1 MIKGFEQPH
10 PTEPIR
16 KSHWQGWPAIAAA
29 LIAGVILLIV
39 PHASPWEGLTTFN
52 PAFMGRVP
60 PPAWNLGI
68 ILIVLIHLALSV
80 IYGFI
85 ISIAVLNIHELRA
98 VFVGGVVGLM
108 LLKWMETTSWPV
120 NFWCVGVEFER
131 GYGMLCRFE
140 RRSSR
145 CLQSSN
151 ASATNLTL
159 SCSAVCGNK
168 PRNK

>member
-1 MIKGFEQPH
+1 M
-10 PTEPIR
+10 
-16 KSHWQGWPAIAAA
+16 PAIAAA

-98 VFVGGVVGLM
+98 VFVGGVVGLILYLVNLGVVSLWFPALRGNEVSVIITHGVFGLIAAGLYRG
-108 LLKWMETTSWPV
+108 LL
-120 NFWCVGVEFER
+120 
-131 GYGMLCRFE
+131 
-140 RRSSR
+140 RRRIPAES
-145 CLQSSN
+145 QN
-151 ASATNLTL
+151 PTPPPAPPA
-159 SCSAVCGNK
+159 A
-168 PRNK
+168 